1 MSLLL
6 DNYWGRLGNFFVP
19 TSGHTGCCKRAKII
33 SSPSLLVARVAGGQ
47 ARHSAVVDDRLTRLK
62 ELLVVLIDQQLVSD
76 RFPARTGSVSGRIA
90 WPRWGE
96 RPWISV
102 DSDGLSVHRRRWRW
116 RHVFVVAGVVV
127 EVWTV
132 LLGREIQHIVLDT
145 DKCKL
150 PQYCLITDLGCKI
163 WDVTCVAE

>member
-47 ARHSAVVDDRLTRLK
+47 AGGQARHSAVVDDRLTRLK

-90 WPRWGE
+90 
-96 RPWISV
+96 
-102 DSDGLSVHRRRWRW
+102 
-116 RHVFVVAGVVV
+116 
-127 EVWTV
+127 
-132 LLGREIQHIVLDT
+132 
-145 DKCKL
+145 
-150 PQYCLITDLGCKI
+150 
-163 WDVTCVAE
+163 